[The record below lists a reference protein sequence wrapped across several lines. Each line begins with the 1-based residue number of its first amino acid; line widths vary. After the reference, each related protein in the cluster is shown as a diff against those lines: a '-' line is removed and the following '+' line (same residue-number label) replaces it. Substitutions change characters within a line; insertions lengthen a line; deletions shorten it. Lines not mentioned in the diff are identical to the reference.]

1 MLPKR
6 RTVTGSR
13 QGATEPEHRRVR
25 QIGRPYVVGLTG
37 RFDFELQWDVTNPQ
51 SLMEAVRTQ
60 LGLELTLSRRPLD
73 YLVVESAVQPQAW

>member
-1 MLPKR
+1 MPLASIAGVAGQALGK
-6 RTVTGSR
+6 TVVDET
-13 QGATEPEHRRVR
+13 
-25 QIGRPYVVGLTG
+25 GLTG
-37 RFDFELQWDVTNPQ
+37 RFDFELKWDATNPQ